1 MDRKLPVGVR
11 VLKSTARES
20 IRISFTYK
28 GVECR
33 ETLRIDPTPQNIK
46 YAERLRSQVL
56 LEIEKGTF
64 DYAQT
69 FPKSKRLHLFGK
81 TVRKNLTVG
90 KALSDYLELK
100 ARTDRAS
107 SVAGYVKAAA
117 HFSKLSVLPIQEL
130 TSKHIRDWVRGQ
142 TTAPKTIRNR
152 LSVLRGAVNQAM
164 ADGLL
169 TADPFALVKVDD
181 LVAKSKSKS
190 FEVNPFSLAEIKSIV
205 QKAEPPLSYNIQLA
219 FFTGL
224 RTGELLG
231 LRWSDVDLEGGWITV
246 SGSVVHGEFEDD
258 LKTATSNRRIKLL
271 PLAKDALLKIAQRNR
286 ILELDCEFICLTQF
300 GKRYS
305 SDKSWNSSWRHVFDK
320 LPDVTYRNP
329 YQTRHTFASLL
340 LMQGEPVTW
349 VADQLGHKNLQMVI
363 MRYGRWVKSETSQY
377 EPSARLYQQGEF

>member
-1 MDRKLPVGVR
+1 MPLGVR
-11 VLKSTARES
+11 VIESTSRKSL
-20 IRISFTYK
+20 RISFTYK

-33 ETLRIDPTPQNIK
+33 EVLKIDPSAQNIK
-46 YAERLRSQVL
+46 YAERLRSQIL
-56 LEIEKGTF
+56 LEIEKGVF

-90 KALSDYLELK
+90 KALADYLETK
-100 ARTDRAS
+100 AKTDRAS
-107 SVAGYVKAAA
+107 SVAGYVKAASY
-117 HFSKLSVLPIQEL
+117 FSKLSVLPIQEL
-130 TSKHIRDWVRGQ
+130 TSRHIRDWVREQ

-152 LSVLRGAVNQAM
+152 LSVLRGAVNQAI
-164 ADGLL
+164 ADGLI
-169 TADPFALVKVDD
+169 TTDPFVLVKVDA
-181 LVAKSKSKS
+181 LVGKNKPKS
-190 FEVNPFSLAEIKSIV
+190 FEVSPFSMAEIKSIV
-205 QKAEPPLSYNIQLA
+205 DKAEPPLAYNIQLA

-231 LRWSDVDLEGGWITV
+231 LRWQDVDLEGGWISV
-246 SGSVVHGEFEDD
+246 SGSVVQGGFEDD
-258 LKTATSNRRIKLL
+258 LKTATSNRRIKML
-271 PLAKDALLKIAQRNR
+271 PLAKDALLKIREFNR
-286 ILELDCEFICLTQF
+286 ILEREPEFVCMTQF

-320 LPDVTYRNP
+320 LPDVAYRNP

-377 EPSARLYQQGEF
+377 EPSAKLYKQGEF